1 MFGTKLGVLLHKD
14 HMHTIETLQALED
27 VLHANR
33 KPPALAGEL
42 AALLTSLKDTMRA
55 EVQKHFGFEEDHLF
69 TVFNQRGE
77 TGIVMM
83 LTQEHR
89 AILPLALEV
98 ADAAEA
104 ALATGFDEQGWRAFK
119 DSANELIERE
129 IFHIQKEEMGLLSAI
144 AAVIDP
150 ATDAAL
156 ADTYL
161 QVVG

>member
-1 MFGTKLGVLLHKD
+1 MLGTKLGTLLHKD
-14 HMHTIETLQALED
+14 HMHTIETLQGLEEF
-27 VLHANR
+27 LHAHR
-33 KPPALAGEL
+33 KPPPPDGALE
-42 AALLTSLKDTMRA
+42 ALLNSLKDTLRA

-69 TVFNQRGE
+69 TVFTARGE

-98 ADAAEA
+98 ADAAE
-104 ALATGFDEQGWRAFK
+104 LAVTKGFDDGSWRAFK
-119 DSANELIERE
+119 DSAEELIERE

-150 ATDAAL
+150 ATDAKL
-156 ADTYL
+156 AETYVK
-161 QVVG
+161 VVG